1 MKNKEEK
8 KNRIWVPIVIGAL
21 ACSAAVGTGIALV
34 HNQQR
39 PKAGTVA
46 TMSDAA
52 DFSGLTTEV
61 AEVTTEVTTEEAT
74 TEAALEVASNES
86 KKPEAV
92 PATTEI
98 GGGKKKAEETT
109 EEQKSNNNSQSNSG
123 SGHSSTSSNSSN
135 NSANNGSSNS
145 SGNNSSGNNSSGSSN
160 SNSSGNSSSN
170 NGGSNNSGSNNSGNN
185 TPQHQHVYNVWN
197 KTKDAWD
204 ETVVD
209 QEAYDETITHPAEYK
224 TVPATQCHTC
234 KQIFT
239 SGDAFLAHD
248 AFNGGWCNS
257 SGGTGT
263 TAKEKV
269 KDEWTETKHHDAV
282 THTVHHDE
290 EGYWTCSCGAR
301 E

>member
-61 AEVTTEVTTEEAT
+61 AEVTTEEAT
-74 TEAALEVASNES
+74 TEAVIEAAVSGSE
-86 KKPEAV
+86 KPEAV

-109 EEQKSNNNSQSNSG
+109 EEKKPNTTESAKPSTNHSNNG
-123 SGHSSTSSNSSN
+123 GSTSSGQSTAPKPSN
-135 NSANNGSSNS
+135 NGNS
-145 SGNNSSGNNSSGSSN
+145 GGNSGNSGNSGSSN
-160 SNSSGNSSSN
+160 S
-170 NGGSNNSGSNNSGNN
+170 
-185 TPQHQHVYNVWN
+185 TPSQKPSTPATTEAPAAQHQHNYNVWV

-209 QEAYDETITHPAEYK
+209 TPEQRIDYPEEGYWVDAVK
-224 TVPATQCHTC
+224 CHIC
-234 KQIFT
+234 GQVFT
-239 SGDAFLAHD
+239 SAAGLDSHPCGDRS
-248 AFNGGWCNS
+248 W
-257 SGGTGT
+257 GT
-263 TAKEKV
+263 TDDVWV
-269 KDEWTETKHHDAV
+269 KTKDAWTETIPAK

-301 E
+301 K

>member
-1 MKNKEEK
+1 MGSGKLESSKEEFIMKNKEEK

-61 AEVTTEVTTEEAT
+61 AEVTTEEAT
-74 TEAALEVASNES
+74 TEAVIEAAVSGSE
-86 KKPEAV
+86 KPEAV

-109 EEQKSNNNSQSNSG
+109 EEKKPSTTESTKPSTNHSNSG
-123 SGHSSTSSNSSN
+123 SASSGQSTTPKPSN
-135 NSANNGSSNS
+135 NGNS
-145 SGNNSSGNNSSGSSN
+145 GGNSGNSGSSN
-160 SNSSGNSSSN
+160 SGNSNSTSS
-170 NGGSNNSGSNNSGNN
+170 SKPS
-185 TPQHQHVYNVWN
+185 TPATTEAPAAQHQHNYNVWV

-204 ETVVD
+204 ETVID
-209 QEAYDETITHPAEYK
+209 TPEQTIEHPAEYK
-224 TVPATQCHTC
+224 TVPALECHGC
-234 KQIFT
+234 SGLFT
-239 SGDAFLAHD
+239 SADAYFSHPCGD
-248 AFNGGWCNS
+248 GYGY
-257 SGGTGT
+257 TET
-263 TAKEKV
+263 TDKV
-269 KDEWTETKHHDAV
+269 KIKDAWTETIPAK

-301 E
+301 K

>member
-8 KNRIWVPIVIGAL
+8 KNRIWIPIVIGVL
-21 ACSAAVGTGIALV
+21 ACSAAVGTGIALT

-61 AEVTTEVTTEEAT
+61 TEVTTEEAT
-74 TEAALEVASNES
+74 TETALEVVSNEG

-109 EEQKSNNNSQSNSG
+109 EEKKPSTTESAKPGTNHSNNSG
-123 SGHSSTSSNSSN
+123 STNSGQSTAPKPS
-135 NSANNGSSNS
+135 NNGSSGGN
-145 SGNNSSGNNSSGSSN
+145 SGNSGNSGSSN
-160 SNSSGNSSSN
+160 S
-170 NGGSNNSGSNNSGNN
+170 
-185 TPQHQHVYNVWN
+185 TPSPKPSTPATTEAPTAQHQHNYNVWV

-204 ETVVD
+204 ETVID
-209 QEAYDETITHPAEYK
+209 TPEQRIDYPEQGYYAPAK
-224 TVPATQCHTC
+224 RCNTC
-234 KQIFT
+234 CQVFT
-239 SGDAFLAHD
+239 SSDEFRAH
-248 AFNGGWCNS
+248 ATYGGGSCPAD
-257 SGGTGT
+257 GYGT
-263 TAKEKV
+263 TQVWVKTRDPYTEVIPAK
-269 KDEWTETKHHDAV
+269 

-290 EGYWTCSCGAR
+290 EGYWKCECGAR
-301 E
+301 K

>member
-21 ACSAAVGTGIALV
+21 ACSAAVGTGIALT

-61 AEVTTEVTTEEAT
+61 AEVTTEEAT
-74 TEAALEVASNES
+74 TEAVIEAAVSGSE
-86 KKPEAV
+86 KPEAV

-109 EEQKSNNNSQSNSG
+109 EEKKP
-123 SGHSSTSSNSSN
+123 STTE
-135 NSANNGSSNS
+135 SAKPSTNH
-145 SGNNSSGNNSSGSSN
+145 
-160 SNSSGNSSSN
+160 
-170 NGGSNNSGSNNSGNN
+170 SNNSGSASSGQSTAPKPSNNGNSGGNSGNSGSGN
-185 TPQHQHVYNVWN
+185 SGSGNSTPSPKPSTPATTEAPTAQHQHNYNVWV

-204 ETVVD
+204 ETVID
-209 QEAYDETITHPAEYK
+209 TPEQRIDYPEQGYYAPAK
-224 TVPATQCHTC
+224 QCNTC
-234 KQIFT
+234 YQVFT
-239 SGDAFLAHD
+239 SPDDFVAH
-248 AFNGGWCNS
+248 ATYGGGSCPAD
-257 SGGTGT
+257 GYGT
-263 TAKEKV
+263 TQVWVKTKDPYTEVIPAK
-269 KDEWTETKHHDAV
+269 

-301 E
+301 K

>member
-21 ACSAAVGTGIALV
+21 VCSAAVGTGIALV

-61 AEVTTEVTTEEAT
+61 AEVTTEEAT
-74 TEAALEVASNES
+74 TEAVIEAAVSGNE
-86 KKPEAV
+86 KPEAV

-109 EEQKSNNNSQSNSG
+109 EEKKPNTTESTKPSTNHSNGGNSGSASSGQSTAPKPSNSG
-123 SGHSSTSSNSSN
+123 S
-135 NSANNGSSNS
+135 
-145 SGNNSSGNNSSGSSN
+145 
-160 SNSSGNSSSN
+160 SSGNS
-170 NGGSNNSGSNNSGNN
+170 GSGNSGNSN
-185 TPQHQHVYNVWN
+185 STPSPKPSTPATTEAPTTQHQHNYNVWV
-197 KTKDAWD
+197 KTKDAWN
-204 ETVVD
+204 ETVID
-209 QEAYDETITHPAEYK
+209 TPEQTIDYPEQGYYAPAMRCNG
-224 TVPATQCHTC
+224 CHE
-234 KQIFT
+234 IFT
-239 SGDAFLAHD
+239 SSEAYFAHPCGDD
-248 AFNGGWCNS
+248 YGYGSTQVWIK
-257 SGGTGT
+257 TGDPYT
-263 TAKEKV
+263 KVIPAK
-269 KDEWTETKHHDAV
+269 

-301 E
+301 K

>member
-61 AEVTTEVTTEEAT
+61 AEVTTEEAT
-74 TEAALEVASNES
+74 TEAALEVVSNES

-109 EEQKSNNNSQSNSG
+109 EEKKPSTTESTKPSTNHSNSVNSGSASSGQSTAPKPSNSG
-123 SGHSSTSSNSSN
+123 SN
-135 NSANNGSSNS
+135 
-145 SGNNSSGNNSSGSSN
+145 SGNSGN
-160 SNSSGNSSSN
+160 SGNSSS
-170 NGGSNNSGSNNSGNN
+170 GNSGNSN
-185 TPQHQHVYNVWN
+185 SAPIPKPSTPATTEAPTTQHQHNYNVWV

-204 ETVVD
+204 ETVTD
-209 QEAYDETITHPAEYK
+209 TPEQRIDYPEQGYYAPAMRCNGCLE
-224 TVPATQCHTC
+224 
-234 KQIFT
+234 IFT
-239 SGDAFLAHD
+239 SSEAYFSHPCGDD
-248 AFNGGWCNS
+248 YGYGSTQVWIK
-257 SGGTGT
+257 TGDPYT
-263 TAKEKV
+263 EVIPAK
-269 KDEWTETKHHDAV
+269 

-301 E
+301 K

>member
-52 DFSGLTTEV
+52 DISGLTTEV
-61 AEVTTEVTTEEAT
+61 AGVTTEEAT
-74 TEAALEVASNES
+74 TEAVIEAAVSGNE
-86 KKPEAV
+86 KPEAV

-109 EEQKSNNNSQSNSG
+109 EEKKP
-123 SGHSSTSSNSSN
+123 STTE
-135 NSANNGSSNS
+135 SAKPSTNH
-145 SGNNSSGNNSSGSSN
+145 
-160 SNSSGNSSSN
+160 SN
-170 NGGSNNSGSNNSGNN
+170 NGGSTSSGQSTAPKPSNNGNSGNSGSGNSGSSGSGNSGNSN
-185 TPQHQHVYNVWN
+185 STPSQKPSTPATTEASTSQHQHNYNVWV

-209 QEAYDETITHPAEYK
+209 TPEQTIEHPAEYK
-224 TVPATQCHTC
+224 TVPAVECHGC
-234 KQIFT
+234 GGVFT
-239 SGDAFLAHD
+239 SADAYLSHPCGDDYGTTTTTAQQMTHD
-248 AFNGGWCNS
+248 AY
-257 SGGTGT
+257 
-263 TAKEKV
+263 
-269 KDEWTETKHHDAV
+269 TETIPAK

-290 EGYWTCSCGAR
+290 EGYWKCECGAR
-301 E
+301 K

>member
-21 ACSAAVGTGIALV
+21 VCSAAVGTGIALV

-61 AEVTTEVTTEEAT
+61 AEVTTEEAT
-74 TEAALEVASNES
+74 TEAVIEAAVSGSE
-86 KKPEAV
+86 KPEAV

-109 EEQKSNNNSQSNSG
+109 EEKKPNTTESTKPSTNHSNGGSASSGQSTTPKPSNNGNSGSSGNSG
-123 SGHSSTSSNSSN
+123 SGNS
-135 NSANNGSSNS
+135 G
-145 SGNNSSGNNSSGSSN
+145 N
-160 SNSSGNSSSN
+160 SNS
-170 NGGSNNSGSNNSGNN
+170 
-185 TPQHQHVYNVWN
+185 TPSQKPSTPPTTEAPTTQHQHNYNVWV

-209 QEAYDETITHPAEYK
+209 TPEQRIDYPEQGYYLDTIK
-224 TVPATQCHTC
+224 CHIC
-234 KQIFT
+234 GQVFT
-239 SGDAFLAHD
+239 SIEAMDAHAAHG
-248 AFNGGWCNS
+248 AES
-257 SGGTGT
+257 YGT
-263 TAKEKV
+263 TTPIWVKTRDPYTEVIPAK
-269 KDEWTETKHHDAV
+269 

-301 E
+301 K

>member
-46 TMSDAA
+46 TVSDAA
-52 DFSGLTTEV
+52 DFSGLTTE
-61 AEVTTEVTTEEAT
+61 AIEVTTEEAT

-109 EEQKSNNNSQSNSG
+109 EEKKPNTTESAKP
-123 SGHSSTSSNSSN
+123 STNH
-135 NSANNGSSNS
+135 
-145 SGNNSSGNNSSGSSN
+145 
-160 SNSSGNSSSN
+160 SN
-170 NGGSNNSGSNNSGNN
+170 NGGSTSSGQSTAPKPSNNGNSGNSGNSGSGNGGNSNS
-185 TPQHQHVYNVWN
+185 TPSPKPSTPATTEAPTAPAITEAPTTQHQHVYDQV
-197 KTKDAWD
+197 
-204 ETVVD
+204 VVD
-209 QEAYDETITHPAEYK
+209 TPEQRIDYPEQGYYAPAMRCN
-224 TVPATQCHTC
+224 TCH
-234 KQIFT
+234 QVFT
-239 SGDAFLAHD
+239 SSADFDVHSTYGGGSCPADGYGSTQVWIKTGDPY
-248 AFNGGWCNS
+248 
-257 SGGTGT
+257 TKVIP
-263 TAKEKV
+263 AK
-269 KDEWTETKHHDAV
+269 
-282 THTVHHDE
+282 THRE
-290 EGYWTCSCGAR
+290 CKCGAR

>member
-61 AEVTTEVTTEEAT
+61 AEVTTTEEAT
-74 TEAALEVASNES
+74 TEAAIEATVDGST
-86 KKPEAV
+86 KPEAV

-98 GGGKKKAEETT
+98 GGGKKRAEETT
-109 EEQKSNNNSQSNSG
+109 EEKKPSTTESAKPSTNHSNSG
-123 SGHSSTSSNSSN
+123 NSGSASSGQSTTPKPSNNGNSSN
-135 NSANNGSSNS
+135 GSS
-145 SGNNSSGNNSSGSSN
+145 SSGSSN
-160 SNSSGNSSSN
+160 S
-170 NGGSNNSGSNNSGNN
+170 
-185 TPQHQHVYNVWN
+185 TPSQKPSTPATTEAPAAQHQHNYNVWV

-204 ETVVD
+204 ETVID
-209 QEAYDETITHPAEYK
+209 TPEQRIDYPEQGYYAPAMRCNGCLE
-224 TVPATQCHTC
+224 
-234 KQIFT
+234 IFT
-239 SGDAFLAHD
+239 SSEAYFSHPCGDD
-248 AFNGGWCNS
+248 YGYGSTQVWIK
-257 SGGTGT
+257 TGDPYT
-263 TAKEKV
+263 KVIPAK
-269 KDEWTETKHHDAV
+269 

-301 E
+301 K

>member
-21 ACSAAVGTGIALV
+21 ACSAAVGTGIALA

-61 AEVTTEVTTEEAT
+61 TEVTTEEAT
-74 TEAALEVASNES
+74 TETALEVVSDEG

-109 EEQKSNNNSQSNSG
+109 EEKKPNTTESTKPSTNHSNNSG
-123 SGHSSTSSNSSN
+123 SANSGQSTAPKPS
-135 NSANNGSSNS
+135 NNGSS
-145 SGNNSSGNNSSGSSN
+145 SGNSGSSN
-160 SNSSGNSSSN
+160 SAPSPKPSTSPSPKPS
-170 NGGSNNSGSNNSGNN
+170 
-185 TPQHQHVYNVWN
+185 TPATTEAPTAQHQHNYNVWV

-204 ETVVD
+204 ETVIDTPEQRIDYPEQGYYAPAVQCNTCYGVFTSWAD
-209 QEAYDETITHPAEYK
+209 FDAHAAYGGGSCEAYGSGSTQVWIKTKDAYTEVIPAK
-224 TVPATQCHTC
+224 
-234 KQIFT
+234 
-239 SGDAFLAHD
+239 
-248 AFNGGWCNS
+248 
-257 SGGTGT
+257 
-263 TAKEKV
+263 
-269 KDEWTETKHHDAV
+269 

-301 E
+301 K

>member
-21 ACSAAVGTGIALV
+21 ACSAAVGTGIALT

-61 AEVTTEVTTEEAT
+61 AEVTTEEAT
-74 TEAALEVASNES
+74 TEAVIEAAVSGSE
-86 KKPEAV
+86 KPEAV

-109 EEQKSNNNSQSNSG
+109 EEKKPSTTESTKPGTNHSNG
-123 SGHSSTSSNSSN
+123 GSTSSGQSTTPKPS
-135 NSANNGSSNS
+135 NNGSSG
-145 SGNNSSGNNSSGSSN
+145 GNSGSSN
-160 SNSSGNSSSN
+160 S
-170 NGGSNNSGSNNSGNN
+170 
-185 TPQHQHVYNVWN
+185 TPSQKPSTPATTEAPAAQHQHNYNVWV

-209 QEAYDETITHPAEYK
+209 TPEQTIDYPEQGYYAPAMRCNGCLE
-224 TVPATQCHTC
+224 
-234 KQIFT
+234 IFT
-239 SGDAFLAHD
+239 SSEAYFSHPCGDD
-248 AFNGGWCNS
+248 YGYGSTQVWIK
-257 SGGTGT
+257 TGDPYT
-263 TAKEKV
+263 KVIPAK
-269 KDEWTETKHHDAV
+269 

-290 EGYWTCSCGAR
+290 EGYWACSCGAR
-301 E
+301 K